1 MKEIRDDVIKRMAD
15 EILAKIKN
23 GKLFG
28 EPIDLSDRN
37 ETLVAVYYMCKME
50 NLSGGSFVVPTIFE

>member
-15 EILAKIKN
+15 EIITKIKD
-23 GKLFG
+23 GRLFG
-28 EPIDLSDRN
+28 EPVNLSDRN

-50 NLSGGSFVVPTIFE
+50 NLSGGSFVMPTIFE